1 MTTNA
6 PQIPVKII
14 TALWFSILAPG
25 ISPNQSQNK
34 NIKKRPAQSSGQ
46 SQAALLHSHDNPTE
60 GKREIMMMTARTP
73 KPDPRSCWRN
83 CLISARVY

>member
-34 NIKKRPAQSSGQ
+34 NYKKIRKGLQRPVD
-46 SQAALLHSHDNPTE
+46 SHWLSCFIAMIIPQNE
-60 GKREIMMMTARTP
+60 REIMMMTARTQ
-73 KPDPRSCWRN
+73 PDPAGRS
-83 CLISARVY
+83 A